1 MEHMEV
7 IKKYIGSIEY
17 DANFYGVVVA
27 LVVVLLTIVLF
38 LFIRRKSVSRRN
50 VLITGLSDSGKT
62 LLFSRLVSSKNV
74 VTYTSMKENISMY
87 RIDKK
92 RTVTLV
98 DIPGNERLRDKYIE
112 QFLAFSRGIIFVV
125 DSLNFQKEIRDV
137 AGFLFMLL
145 QEPIVHMNRVPFLI
159 ACNKQD
165 HAVSKGAK
173 VIQSQLEKEIS
184 TLRITQTGRLESISG
199 SGNRIFVGQKGKD
212 FQFSDLKSNKV
223 EFLECSA
230 QDSEDEV
237 GDLVKAWLLKIA

>member
-62 LLFSRLVSSKNV
+62 LLFLDLYHQK
-74 VTYTSMKENISMY
+74 M
-87 RIDKK
+87 
-92 RTVTLV
+92 L
-98 DIPGNERLRDKYIE
+98 
-112 QFLAFSRGIIFVV
+112 GIIFVV